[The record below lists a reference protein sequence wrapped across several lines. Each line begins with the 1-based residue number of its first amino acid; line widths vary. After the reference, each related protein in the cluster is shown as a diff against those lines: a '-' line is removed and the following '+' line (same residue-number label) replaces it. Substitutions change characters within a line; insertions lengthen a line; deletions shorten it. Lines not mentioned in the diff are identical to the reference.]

1 MTRYEPD
8 RSQRTGMR
16 GGCFLGGCLL
26 VSLLGCRTVDRMEI
40 FQPDF
45 ESAIPPRRDVELPED
60 RVARSSIESE
70 PAVPAEGPVPL
81 SIEQAVMLGL
91 RNDRDLRVAQLESVV
106 TGTFEAI
113 ERGVYDPELYADAEV
128 SEDRSSETD
137 RATGERFD
145 VKGEDV
151 RVEAGIRQTLP
162 TGTEIEGGVTQ
173 RRSISD
179 RAPELQEARVG
190 LTVTQSLLAG
200 IGPAVNLA
208 SVRQAELDT
217 EASRQELRAFT
228 ESVVAQTEIAYWNH
242 VLARREIEIFE
253 RSLDVAER
261 QRDEIEQRI
270 DVGVLADTEAAAA
283 RAEVAL
289 REQALIDARSE
300 VEQTRLRLLRR
311 VDPDAAGRFERAL
324 DLTTLPEVDAGP
336 VEDLEERLRLAEEK
350 RPDLAEA
357 RTRLRRD
364 ELETIVTRNG
374 LLPRLD
380 VFLAL
385 GRTGFGDTFDE
396 SFRELETNTYDW
408 TVGVSFSYL
417 LGNRAARARDDRARV
432 DRRRAEEAVE
442 NLLQLVRLDVRIAL
456 DELERARLQ
465 IAATA
470 ATRVFQEQTVEA
482 ERARFEVGESTAL
495 LVAQAQRDL
504 LQAEIAEV
512 ESVVAYRIARVRLY
526 LAEGSLLERRG
537 IRFD

>member
-1 MTRYEPD
+1 MRPAAKP
-8 RSQRTGMR
+8 RSHARAWM
-16 GGCFLGGCLL
+16 LAAALL
-26 VSLLGCRTVDRMEI
+26 ASAFGCRTVDRMEI
-40 FQPDF
+40 FQPDY
-45 ESAIPPRRDVELPED
+45 ESAVPPRREVDVPED

-70 PAVPAEGPVPL
+70 PEVPAEGAIPL

-91 RNDRDLRVAQLESVV
+91 RNDRELRVAQLESVV
-106 TGTFEAI
+106 TGAFEAI
-113 ERGVYDPELYADAEV
+113 ERGAYDPELYVDAEV
-128 SEDRSSETD
+128 TEDRSSETD

-145 VKGEDV
+145 VKGEEA
-151 RVEAGIRQTLP
+151 RVEAGVRQVLP
-162 TGTEIEGGVTQ
+162 TGTEIEGNVSQ

-179 RAPELQEARVG
+179 RAPELQEARLG
-190 LTVTQSLLAG
+190 LTVTQSLLEG
-200 IGPAVNLA
+200 LGPAVNLA
-208 SVRQAELDT
+208 SVRQAELET
-217 EASRQELRAFT
+217 EASRHELRGFT
-228 ESVVAQTEIAYWNH
+228 ESVVAQIEIAYWNH

-253 RSLDVAER
+253 RSLEVADR
-261 QRDEIEQRI
+261 QRDEVEQRI
-270 DVGVLADTEAAAA
+270 EVGVLADTEAAAA

-300 VEQTRLRLLRR
+300 VEQTRLRLVRR
-311 VDPDAAGRFERAL
+311 VDPDAAGRFEREL
-324 DLTTLPEVDAGP
+324 DLTTLPEVDAAP
-336 VEDLEERLRLAEEK
+336 IDDLEDRLKLAEER

-357 RTRLRRD
+357 RTLLRRD
-364 ELETIVTRNG
+364 ELDTLVTRNG

-408 TVGVSFSYL
+408 TAGVSFSYL
-417 LGNRAARARDDRARV
+417 LGNRAARARDHAAQA

-456 DELERARLQ
+456 DELERTRQQ
-465 IAATA
+465 IGATA
-470 ATRVFQEQTVEA
+470 ATRALQEQTVEA
-482 ERARFEVGESTAL
+482 EQARFEVGSSTAL

-504 LQAEIAEV
+504 LQAQIAEV
-512 ESVVAYRIARVRLY
+512 ESVVAYRIARVRLF